1 MNKTKIDNLLDM
13 SAALCTEQ
21 AEADKNLF
29 EMANLKEY
37 RHSAILG
44 YLLNRMEQGQK
55 VHLKSFLF
63 RVFNKAISIKGDLN
77 VECEKL
83 IEVNES
89 KRPIDILITAK
100 DFALIIENK
109 CRGASD
115 QPSQI
120 FDYWKGV
127 KNMGFAD
134 SDIHV
139 LYLPPMN
146 AFASPSADSLDGL
159 SSRFAV
165 GGDLAGHLLTH
176 TYRDLILP
184 WLREDVLPNVGYGSG
199 NLVNSLKCYIDL
211 LEGMFGEHSDNRDV
225 RLKTTNTFSKLLKE
239 KDSDK
244 LWDHASE
251 ILEDIDKVMGDKG
264 ISEMTGNALG
274 DLQRAL
280 WDVRSVLREQ
290 NPLLDPP
297 NLSYEVYW
305 LLRKNPTPFA
315 SRVIRAELDSG
326 LFFKKGRRQSAYDNT
341 TCEILGKEH
350 GMECWFHVDEFVK
363 YCKGMKA
370 ETILTFGIGEVS
382 ESNLAARLMTCLK
395 KEDRLACE
403 YLPEAKW
410 LTVYADNDIFA
421 DAKESYGDVSL
432 AKDAGEAM
440 LWYVAEAI
448 ANEAKRFS
456 EQIMALR

>member
-1 MNKTKIDNLLDM
+1 MNKTQIDRLLDM
-13 SAALCTEQ
+13 SATLCSEQ

-44 YLLNRMEQGQK
+44 YLLNRREQGQK
-55 VHLKSFLF
+55 IHLKNFLG
-63 RVFNKAISIKGDLN
+63 RVFNKAISINGDLN
-77 VECEKL
+77 VECEKS
-83 IEVNES
+83 IEANGS

-120 FDYWKGV
+120 CDYWEGV
-127 KNMGFAD
+127 KNMGFAE
-134 SDIHV
+134 SAIHV

-146 AFASPSADSLDGL
+146 AFASPSADSLGSL
-159 SSRFAV
+159 GIRFE
-165 GGDLAGHLLTH
+165 GGHDLAGHLLTYS
-176 TYRDLILP
+176 YRDLILP

-199 NLVNSLKCYIDL
+199 NLVNSLKCYVDL

-225 RLKTTNTFSKLLKE
+225 RLITANAFSKLLNE
-239 KDSDK
+239 KGPGK
-244 LWDHASE
+244 LWDHATE
-251 ILEDIDKVMGDKG
+251 TLEDIDKVMGGEG

-305 LLRKNPTPFA
+305 MLRKNPTPFA

-326 LFFKKGRRQSAYDNT
+326 LFFKKGRRQSAYDSITYNF
-341 TCEILGKEH
+341 LGEKH
-350 GMECWFHVDEFVK
+350 TMECWFHVDEFVK

-370 ETILTFGIGEVS
+370 EAILTFGIGEVS
-382 ESNLAARLMTCLK
+382 DSDLATRLTTYIK
-395 KEDRLACE
+395 KEERLVCE

-410 LTVYADNDIFA
+410 LTTYADNGIFA
-421 DAKESYGDVSL
+421 DAKASYGDVPI

-448 ANEAKRFS
+448 ANEAKLFS
-456 EQIMALR
+456 EQIMGMK